1 MVSSVGSIAN
11 TAQSGILGLNR
22 ALDQISISTARL
34 ASGNRLIRAGDDVGA
49 MAQSVQLQSNITTLR
64 QALMNTTQAD
74 SFLQTA
80 YTGLSSISDI
90 LNDMKSLAVQS
101 SSGSITDAER
111 AFLQVD
117 FQELSDEINR
127 IATNTS
133 FNDIK
138 LLDGSLA
145 NENDVSTPITSA
157 TQASASLV
165 FAVNPAAGQTVI
177 INNVTLTANTDFA
190 VGGSPNATLL
200 NLRDAINNSSNL
212 ALNNIEASVVG
223 NIITLS
229 DRGGG
234 ARGLVNTVNQG
245 GSTAAFTTTGGTTIS
260 ATRFSFT
267 GGLEDG
273 LSRNSV
279 VHVNGAIGDTL
290 VNTINQTQGEVT
302 FGLTANPGNAQTLS
316 IDSGNG
322 GSLVLTYRTVP
333 AVGTDIL
340 IGSTPE
346 ETIQNTIETIRA
358 QAGGERY
365 VLDQMDFIRDGANLV
380 MRSRLPG
387 APVDL
392 VGAQLNLAEGV
403 TFGTLSTTTFNTGA
417 NTGVNTSG
425 VTNKDFIG
433 TISGFSA
440 TYNSADDITAD
451 VTVGNYTYR
460 AEINDTTPVA
470 ATFQR
475 FRSTTAGG
483 GYFDVQLAAGGLAVG
498 NQAAADTL
506 AARLDAAFSTL
517 TFSQNR
523 VATSFTGVGGLA
535 GASFE
540 FQLDDFSDVT
550 IESISVSP
558 PPGVGQS
565 SVIEMQVNGE
575 TFRSASNLGTN
586 ISQYEIIELSST
598 TTTNKITLRQG
609 NVQAD
614 LSTQAAAD
622 TFKDNLEAG
631 FGIGAGTGSVSFQIG
646 SASTDTLDVSI
657 GSAST
662 YSLFDGQSIDVLSQ
676 GNATAA
682 QPVLDSAIDEV
693 TGLMAEVGSL
703 QARTT
708 YAANGLNS
716 EIQYKD
722 EARAALADTDIA
734 YEATMLALA
743 TVKAQ
748 SAIAVIAQT
757 QSLAREMVS
766 LVKTS

>member
-11 TAQSGILGLNR
+11 SAQSGILGLNR

-34 ASGNRLIRAGDDVGA
+34 ASGNRLVRAGDDVGA
-49 MAQSVQLQSNITTLR
+49 MAQSVKLQSNITTLR

-101 SSGSITDAER
+101 ASGSITDAER

-117 FQELSDEINR
+117 FQQLSDEVNR

-145 NENDVSTPITSA
+145 NENDVATPTTAA
-157 TQASASLV
+157 TQSSASLV
-165 FAVNPAAGQTVI
+165 FAVNPGAGQTVV
-177 INNVTLTANTDFA
+177 INNVALTANTDFA
-190 VGGSPNATLL
+190 VGGAINTTLL

-212 ALNNIEASVVG
+212 ALSNIEAGVVG
-223 NIITLS
+223 NVITLS

-234 ARGLVNTVNQG
+234 TRGIVNTVDQG
-245 GSTAAFTTTGGTTIS
+245 GSTAAFTTTGGATIS

-279 VHVNGAIGDTL
+279 VYTNGATGDAL
-290 VNTINQTQGEVT
+290 VGAMSQTQGEVRFT
-302 FGLTANPGNAQTLS
+302 LSTIPGNNETIS

-322 GSLVLTYRTVP
+322 AFAVLRFRTVP

-340 IGSTPE
+340 IGATAE
-346 ETIQNTIETIRA
+346 ETIQNTIETIRN

-365 VLDQMDFIRDGANLV
+365 VFDQMDFLRDGNNLV
-380 MRSRLPG
+380 IRSRLPG
-387 APVDL
+387 NPQDL
-392 VGAQLNLAEGV
+392 VGAQINFTEAVANGS
-403 TFGTLSTTTFNTGA
+403 FSSATFNTGT
-417 NTGVNTSG
+417 NTGVNASG

-440 TYNSADDITAD
+440 TYNAADDITAD
-451 VTVGNYTYR
+451 VTVGSFTYR

-498 NQAAADTL
+498 NQAAADTF

-517 TFSQNR
+517 SFSQNR

-535 GASFE
+535 GASVE
-540 FQLDDFSDVT
+540 FQLGDFSDVT
-550 IESISVSP
+550 IDSISVSP

-622 TFKDNLEAG
+622 TFKANLEAG
-631 FGIGAGTGSVSFQIG
+631 FGIGTGTGSVSFQIG

-662 YSLFDGQSIDVLSQ
+662 YALFDGQSIDVLTQ
-676 GNATAA
+676 ANATAA
-682 QPVLDSAIDEV
+682 QPILDSAIDEV
-693 TGLMAEVGSL
+693 TGLMTTVGSL

-708 YAANGLNS
+708 YAANGLNN

-766 LVKTS
+766 LVKTN